1 MYNAPVAFQFHAGSE
16 FMPWS
21 AMEDFVA
28 WNAGHLWAVKRSHL
42 WASNGWNT
50 CWIYIYIEDMYIVY
64 HTSYIY
70 IYMYMHEYV
79 QNHIYIDTY
88 IYIFQIYFILIIY
101 VYIWTCTYHIY
112 LRMERF
118 GAGPGRCE
126 WVVRVV
132 RCRSPRKMSHRNRWF
147 SYEKWWFYGGLMLV
161 LWDLMGFNVGFMGF
175 YGGLMLVLWDLMG
188 FLWWLNGI

>member
-1 MYNAPVAFQFHAGSE
+1 MVCHGGLRC
-16 FMPWS
+16 MKRWS
-21 AMEDFVA
+21 PLGRETVTSLGFKWVKYLLNIYIYRGYVYSISYILYIYIHVYA
-28 WNAGHLWAVKRSHL
+28 WICTKSYIYRYIH
-42 WASNGWNT
+42 
-50 CWIYIYIEDMYIVY
+50 IYIYIPDL
-64 HTSYIY
+64 
-70 IYMYMHEYV
+70 
-79 QNHIYIDTY
+79 
-88 IYIFQIYFILIIY
+88 FILIIY